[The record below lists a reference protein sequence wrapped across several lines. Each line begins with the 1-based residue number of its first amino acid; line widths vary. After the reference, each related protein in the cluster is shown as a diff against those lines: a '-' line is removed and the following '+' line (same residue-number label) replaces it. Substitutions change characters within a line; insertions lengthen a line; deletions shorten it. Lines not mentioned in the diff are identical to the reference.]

1 MRIKIWGCRGSIP
14 SPGADTSRYGGNTTC
29 VEVRL
34 ADGSLVIIDA
44 GSGIRNLGR
53 QLVRQKDPQRIHL
66 LLTHAHWDHL
76 QGFPFFLPAYREAFT
91 IQVWGGPR
99 PAGELRGFLRRQ
111 LEPPYFPVKFTS
123 LPAGFR
129 FTRQADSGLK
139 LGDTRIEAIPLTH
152 PNGGFGFRFSEGGR
166 TFVYLTDNE
175 LGYDHPGGLSAAKYA
190 ELCGGADLLLHDAQ
204 YTEKEYRST
213 RGWGHSTFTAAEEL
227 GRAAQVRRFGLIHHD
242 PQHTDLELDRILARR
257 RVECFG
263 VTEGMEIQV

>member
-29 VEVRL
+29 VEMRL

-53 QLVRQKDPQRIHL
+53 ELVRQKNPQRIHL

-76 QGFPFFLPAYREAFT
+76 QGFPFFLPAFQAACT

-99 PAGELRGFLRRQ
+99 PAGELRRFLQHQ

-123 LPAGFR
+123 LPASIR
-129 FTRQADSGLK
+129 FTRQSDSELR

-152 PNGGFGFRFSEGGR
+152 PNGGYGFRFSEGAK

-175 LGYDHPGGLSAAKYA
+175 LGHDHPGGLSTAKYA

-204 YTEKEYRST
+204 YTEEEYRIT

-227 GRAAQVRRFGLIHHD
+227 GRAAQVRRFGMIHHD